1 MDTTDGMDG
10 ENEGEGAGTEDLPQL
25 PATVKNLLERVQDHA
40 RQRPLVALAAAS
52 GLGFVLGR
60 GLPRIGGL
68 VALLG
73 VGGAVGFAMTALR
86 RRMDGDFEDSA
97 PEDESSEP
105 EAAADTSDDAHDIS
119 VSSSLPDPNRSRRKH
134 KKPNVVSGA

>member
-1 MDTTDGMDG
+1 MRRMLSYT
-10 ENEGEGAGTEDLPQL
+10 
-25 PATVKNLLERVQDHA
+25 LL
-40 RQRPLVALAAAS
+40 ALAAAS

-86 RRMDGDFEDSA
+86 KRMDGDFEDSA
-97 PEDESSEP
+97 PEEESSEP
-105 EAAADTSDDAHDIS
+105 EAEAAADTSDDAHDIS